1 MFRTGSKCSG
11 DLPPSRVSLSPATSS
26 LSIGDKVIVLVGGR
40 GHAGRSWRPS
50 APSPQV
56 GGGVVAVLNAP
67 LLGHNPSQWPRN
79 PGLLVTA
86 MCLVHCNSI
95 VTFCCNSKCT
105 IVHFCLHLKD
115 QSSTYTIKKSRRSL
129 CSIFWCFPD
138 LSEYPH
144 CSVYPHCL
152 VCIRRVKSCAGAC
165 ALKLH
170 RGVLVTGT
178 NSRQSTPSF
187 MGGQ

>member
-1 MFRTGSKCSG
+1 MRLVISG
-11 DLPPSRVSLSPATSS
+11 SS
-26 LSIGDKVIVLVGGR
+26 LSIGDKVIVASGSSTRVDAFQHLPLVGR
-40 GHAGRSWRPS
+40 E
-50 APSPQV
+50 
-56 GGGVVAVLNAP
+56 LNAP

-86 MCLVHCNSI
+86 MCLLHCNSI
-95 VTFCCNSKCT
+95 VIFCWGCNSKCT
-105 IVHFCLHLKD
+105 IVHFCLHVKD

-138 LSEYPH
+138 LSEYPR

-152 VCIRRVKSCAGAC
+152 VCIRRVKSCAEAC

-187 MGGQ
+187 MGRQ

>member
-1 MFRTGSKCSG
+1 MRLVISG
-11 DLPPSRVSLSPATSS
+11 SS
-26 LSIGDKVIVLVGGR
+26 LSIGDKVIVASGSSTRVDAFQHLPLVGR
-40 GHAGRSWRPS
+40 E
-50 APSPQV
+50 
-56 GGGVVAVLNAP
+56 LNAP

-129 CSIFWCFPD
+129 CSIFWCFPE
-138 LSEYPH
+138 L
-144 CSVYPHCL
+144 SVYPHCV
-152 VCIRRVKSCAGAC
+152 VCIHTVLCVS
-165 ALKLH
+165 
-170 RGVLVTGT
+170 RGSKVVLRLVSL
-178 NSRQSTPSF
+178 NSTVVSLSLGPTVVSPRPLLWEDNDDNDDDYDDHQVE
-187 MGGQ
+187 

>member
-1 MFRTGSKCSG
+1 MRLVISG
-11 DLPPSRVSLSPATSS
+11 SS
-26 LSIGDKVIVLVGGR
+26 LSIGDKVIVASGSSTRVDAFQHLPLVGR
-40 GHAGRSWRPS
+40 E
-50 APSPQV
+50 
-56 GGGVVAVLNAP
+56 LNAP

-115 QSSTYTIKKSRRSL
+115 QCSTYTIKKSRRSL

>member
-67 LLGHNPSQWPRN
+67 LLGHNPSQWRACETPDCWS
-79 PGLLVTA
+79 PDLLGFS
-86 MCLVHCNSI
+86 SI
-95 VTFCCNSKCT
+95 RCYFNTPLSNNNAG
-105 IVHFCLHLKD
+105 
-115 QSSTYTIKKSRRSL
+115 SSTRISTFVSLSRA
-129 CSIFWCFPD
+129 
-138 LSEYPH
+138 Y
-144 CSVYPHCL
+144 
-152 VCIRRVKSCAGAC
+152 SC
-165 ALKLH
+165 
-170 RGVLVTGT
+170 
-178 NSRQSTPSF
+178 QPSPL
-187 MGGQ
+187 